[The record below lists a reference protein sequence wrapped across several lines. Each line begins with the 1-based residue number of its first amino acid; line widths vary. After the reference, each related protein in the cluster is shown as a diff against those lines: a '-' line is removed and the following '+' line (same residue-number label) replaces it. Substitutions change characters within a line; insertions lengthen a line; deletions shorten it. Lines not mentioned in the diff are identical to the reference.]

1 MKLRPGPTGIRDRI
15 AALATRPPFTL
26 AVIGVTA
33 VLMAVY
39 GRIGY
44 MTGLAVALVVLWAT
58 RWDLARFGLGDTAWR
73 RHFGRTL
80 LQALAWV
87 LASLVV
93 VDVVLTPVVERLT
106 GEPHDYSR
114 FAFLEGN
121 LRNLVLF
128 TIFMW
133 VAAAFGEEFFYRGYV
148 MKQLAEILGGG
159 NCAWA
164 AGVMLSSVVFGV
176 VHWYQGAS
184 GIITT
189 GTMGLILGTAFYL
202 NRRNL
207 ALCMLVHGL
216 YNMVN
221 LTLIYL
227 GDPDALQR
235 ITGG

>member
-1 MKLRPGPTGIRDRI
+1 MSNSSHAR
-15 AALATRPPFTL
+15 
-26 AVIGVTA
+26 
-33 VLMAVY
+33 
-39 GRIGY
+39 
-44 MTGLAVALVVLWAT
+44 VA
-58 RWDLARFGLGDTAWR
+58 R
-73 RHFGRTL
+73 
-80 LQALAWV
+80 
-87 LASLVV
+87 
-93 VDVVLTPVVERLT
+93 
-106 GEPHDYSR
+106 EPHDYSR
-114 FAFLEGN
+114 FAFLECN

-159 NCAWA
+159 NRAWA